1 MQRWQQLFA
10 ENHNTTQ
17 MYPWNGHL
25 IDGLNKL
32 HDERIVS
39 VIHVVFS
46 VVAVASTEADDVVV
60 ICDCCSCCCCC
71 CACHRAATEQS
82 IQKER

>member
-1 MQRWQQLFA
+1 MDRRTDGQTDMCNVQRWQQLFA

-32 HDERIVS
+32 LDERIVS
-39 VIHVVFS
+39 VVHVVFS
-46 VVAVASTEADDVVV
+46 VVAAEADDVVV
-60 ICDCCSCCCCC
+60 FCCC
-71 CACHRAATEQS
+71 HIAAVEHG
-82 IQKER
+82 IR